1 MIILIVLIFIFK
13 FNKIILD
20 NYFELN
26 KGCLNI
32 NMYFNLSFPSKI
44 LNKIKIAT
52 FTFYLENGGR
62 SRITSF
68 LLNYLSKIK
77 IFNIYL
83 FTNKIKNNNEY
94 LIQKQINRILIK
106 NYKINKLIREIVK
119 KKINIFIHQFP
130 YSDEIEHL
138 NKLKSIKV
146 LYYQH
151 QSIFFWIYSNST
163 SINSIYKS
171 YIASKYIVSLIHL
184 ENDFIFKKW
193 GIKSIIM
200 NNFISY
206 EYNSSFEID
215 LSSKAI
221 LMFGRADNKYKR
233 FELGIQAMEY
243 ITNEI
248 PKIEMKIITN
258 ITNVFYLKNIM
269 NNLNLENNINI
280 YDYTPIPEK
289 YFRNVSLNI
298 LTSIS
303 ESFSLVLSETKI
315 YGIPNILIGLD
326 YLSIANGGIVIIYD
340 DSPELIAKESIN
352 ILINDNY
359 RKNLGKA
366 ARRSMKKFKNK
377 VLLKKWIKLILS
389 IYFGNDYY
397 EKLRKSDKKI
407 SEIKALNILKI
418 QINLLKKRK
427 IKLKYF
433 NLNIN
438 NFIFI

>member
-221 LMFGRADNKYKR
+221 LMFDRADNKYKR

-438 NFIFI
+438 NFSFI